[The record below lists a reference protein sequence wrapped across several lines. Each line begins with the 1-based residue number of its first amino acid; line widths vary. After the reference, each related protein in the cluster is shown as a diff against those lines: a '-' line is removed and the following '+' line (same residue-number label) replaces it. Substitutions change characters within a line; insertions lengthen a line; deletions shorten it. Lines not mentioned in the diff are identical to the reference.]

1 METTT
6 QKGHPPGLYFLSTV
20 EMWERFSY
28 YSMRAILVL
37 YMTTA
42 IAEGGLGYG
51 EAKAYTIY
59 GWFTGLVYLLTLLGG
74 YMADNYLGRRK
85 SITIGGFLMMF
96 GQFALAS
103 NMGAPSLYLG
113 LGLLCFGNGFFKP
126 NISTIVGDLYTP
138 GDGRKD
144 AAFTIFY
151 MGINLGALIGP
162 IVMGEVT
169 KSDVNPGLGY
179 NYGFIAAGCGML
191 LGQLMYNLISNKYI
205 GDLGNIPT
213 AQLKK
218 QQVAAGTSSKELTK
232 AEKNRMLVIG
242 IIVTFTI
249 FFWMAFEQAGSS
261 LNIYTDKFIDRK
273 VGETI
278 LKTASF
284 QSVNPLFIL
293 LLAPI
298 FSILWLRLAAQGK
311 EPSTP
316 VKMGLGMIL
325 LGLGYLF
332 MVKACAERGEAWG
345 VAVGDVNIKAG
356 LHWLVL
362 TYLFHTMGELC
373 ISPVGLSMITKLA
386 PMQFASLM
394 MGVWFGSVFVANV
407 LGGYVAILFT
417 QYGAYDIF
425 MMIAGIAILLGLILL
440 AISGKLTKMM
450 HGIK

>member
-1 METTT
+1 
-6 QKGHPPGLYFLSTV
+6 
-20 EMWERFSY
+20 MWERFSY

>member
-1 METTT
+1 
-6 QKGHPPGLYFLSTV
+6 
-20 EMWERFSY
+20 
-28 YSMRAILVL
+28 MRAILVL